1 MSQPAMKQT
10 TQSNPYLSGNFAPVR
25 SEDDFA
31 ELKITG
37 AIPPELTGTYY
48 RNGPNPQFD
57 PRDANYHWF
66 AGDGMIHAF
75 TVQNGKVSYRN
86 RYVRTP
92 KWVMENDADK
102 ALFGTFGNPMTS
114 DPAVVGKDS
123 GTANTNIIWHA
134 NRLLALEEGHQP
146 FELDPVSL
154 APKGYRD
161 YAGRAGR
168 FTAHPKIDPETGELV
183 FFGYMVGDLPFS
195 NGLAYGVA
203 DKAGN
208 VTRLD
213 TFEAPYSSMIH
224 DFFVTKN
231 YVAFPV
237 LPLSGSL
244 QRAMAGQMPF
254 AWEPDKGSHIGVLR
268 RDAGIETIRWF
279 TADPCYVFH
288 PMNMWEEGDTL
299 VIDAME
305 YATAPLFPNADGSPG
320 KNSSAYLMRWTI
332 DLAANTN
339 AVRRQRIDDMAGEF
353 PRLDERHA
361 GLSYRHGY
369 FAANSRD
376 DGKVFFDSIAHI
388 DHQTGQKNVYRFAD
402 GDAPGEPVFVPRS
415 VHAAEGDGFLVTTVY
430 RGRENRSDFVVFD
443 AAAVDRGP
451 IASAAVPRRV
461 PFGFHGNWRPSL

>member
-1 MSQPAMKQT
+1 MKQT

-92 KWVMENDADK
+92 KWVMENDSDK

-237 LPLSGSL
+237 LPLSGRL
-244 QRAMAGQMPF
+244 QRAMAGPMPF

-268 RDAGIETIRWF
+268 RDAGIETIRGF

-339 AVRRQRIDDMAGEF
+339 AVRRQRIDDMAGGF
-353 PRLDERHA
+353 PPPAARPARPSSPPRPFSPHPPPA
-361 GLSYRHGY
+361 GHEVFVSIPPHFYQAEPQNSHPL
-369 FAANSRD
+369 AAR
-376 DGKVFFDSIAHI
+376 
-388 DHQTGQKNVYRFAD
+388 
-402 GDAPGEPVFVPRS
+402 DAPGEPVFVPRS

-461 PFGFHGNWRPSL
+461 PFGFHGNWRPGL